1 MLSLPLSLEG
11 VGEALN
17 LDKKKMSEGKDL
29 IRYFCMP
36 CKPTKANGEGQETF
50 RPMLLKWE
58 LFKTYCIRDVDVEKQ
73 IRNKLAKFPIPDR
86 GTGLYCMDQRI
97 NDRGIM
103 VDRELISHAV
113 TCDLYIRKQHPRGH
127 MRYQDW
133 KTRTVYHSLRNG

>member
-36 CKPTKANGEGQETF
+36 CKPTKANGGRTRNLPSDAPE
-50 RPMLLKWE
+50 KWE

-73 IRNKLAKFPIPDR
+73 IKKRKEKHNPD
-86 GTGLYCMDQRI
+86 GTGDCVKKCLWNSKNFD
-97 NDRGIM
+97 IM
-103 VDRELISHAV
+103 GTGTPEPGERQEDKC
-113 TCDLYIRKQHPRGH
+113 T
-127 MRYQDW
+127 
-133 KTRTVYHSLRNG
+133 